1 MVPFKKHGST
11 ILLLVLVALLFIPQT
26 GMPIKVFFNRL
37 ISFSPSEIK
46 VEKRETIHDFD
57 WQLEDL
63 EGTNIN
69 FNQSE
74 GRVTLVNFWATWCP
88 PCIAEMPSFQSLYDV
103 FNDSVDFYF
112 VSLESPETL
121 IKFIQKKGYRL
132 PIYIPQEQLPDGLE
146 TNSFPTTYLIS
157 KRGEIVI
164 DKVGAAD
171 WDSEKTRK
179 IIEKLLA
186 E

>member
-1 MVPFKKHGST
+1 MKLKKHGST
-11 ILLLVLVALLFIPQT
+11 ILLLVLVTLLFIPQT
-26 GMPIKVFFNRL
+26 GMPIKVFLNRL
-37 ISFSPSEIK
+37 VSFSPSEIQ
-46 VEKRETIHDFD
+46 VEKRETILDFD
-57 WQLEDL
+57 WTLKDL
-63 EGTNIN
+63 SGSDIN
-69 FNQSE
+69 FKQSE
-74 GRVTLVNFWATWCP
+74 GKVTLVNFWATWCP
-88 PCIAEMPSFQSLYDV
+88 PCIAEMPSFQNLYDEYS
-103 FNDSVDFYF
+103 DRVDFYF

-121 IKFIQKKGYRL
+121 QKFIQKKGYQL

-157 KRGEIVI
+157 KSGEIVI

-171 WDSEKTRK
+171 WDSEKTKK